1 MVSKKQIC
9 DPMDSL
15 LQEVRSILI
24 FASDGTG
31 TVDMFWNALARCG
44 AVPEVLILP
53 TSEVEAASVPLEV
66 MVEEPGQGGFI
77 CRISVLG
84 SLLALGRGRSKK
96 LARQRA
102 LARAAAR
109 AFAPPSEGV
118 TAPLLLHFGPPVSGR
133 SLQELYLWLPV
144 WGDARNLAVLKA
156 SAESV
161 GFAVDIIVEPVA
173 LAGAR
178 NGHVCTVF
186 VEGSAVADVRG
197 WGRLEVQAGEEALQ
211 QLGKRL
217 PLLAVTWNQ
226 VSPSMVLDKA
236 PFLLLAGQLV
246 AAREQWRVPEDGRGG
261 DMLQRLGWRPGKG
274 LGKVPWARWVLYLVL
289 TGTSL
294 VLSVAYW
301 YFTSNY

>member
-1 MVSKKQIC
+1 ME
-9 DPMDSL
+9 SL

-24 FASDGTG
+24 FGADGPVTA
-31 TVDMFWNALARCG
+31 DMLSHALARCSV
-44 AVPEVLILP
+44 VPEVLILP
-53 TSEVEAASVPLEV
+53 TSEVDAATIPEEV
-66 MVEEPGQGGFI
+66 MAEEPGQGGFI
-77 CRISVLG
+77 CRISVRG

-102 LARAAAR
+102 LARAVAR
-109 AFAPPSEGV
+109 AFSPTSKGV

-173 LAGAR
+173 GAN

-197 WGRLEVQAGEEALQ
+197 HGRLEVQAGEEAVQ

-226 VSPSMVLDKA
+226 VTPSRILDKA
-236 PFLLLAGQLV
+236 QLLVMARQLV

-261 DMLQRLGWRPGKG
+261 DMLQRLGWRPGTG
-274 LGKVPWARWVLYLVL
+274 LGKVPWARL
-289 TGTSL
+289 GRH
-294 VLSVAYW
+294 
-301 YFTSNY
+301 